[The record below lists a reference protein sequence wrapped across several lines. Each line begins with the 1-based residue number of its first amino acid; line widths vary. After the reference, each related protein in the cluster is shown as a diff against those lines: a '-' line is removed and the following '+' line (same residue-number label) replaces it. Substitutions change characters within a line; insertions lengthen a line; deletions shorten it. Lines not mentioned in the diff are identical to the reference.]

1 MDYTQTDF
9 IVIGSGLAGLT
20 SALNASKFGNVTLLT
35 KSSLDV
41 SNSYWAQ
48 GGIAAA
54 IGSDDCPEFHFNDT
68 IKAGVGLCNP
78 ESVKILVEEGVER
91 INELIQLGMKFDLAN
106 GAIELGLE
114 GNHTKRRVLHA
125 GGDATGREL
134 VKFVLQH
141 VLQNQ
146 RIKATEY
153 SLVLDLL
160 VENNN
165 CYGVRIHNWVT
176 GKSEII
182 TAPAIII
189 ATGGAS
195 GMYSR
200 TTNPHSTT
208 GDGIILAYNAGA
220 EISNMEFV
228 QFHPSSLLLDSDET
242 FLISEAVRGEGAHL
256 VNCFGERFMSDKHE
270 LAELAPRD
278 VVAYEMH
285 KQYQMEG
292 NRVYLKLDHLDP
304 QKIQR
309 RFSNIYKELLRH
321 NIDLTKDLV
330 PVAPAAH
337 YLVGGIKTGLYGETN
352 INNLYA
358 VGEVSSTGVHGA
370 NRLASNSLL
379 ECLVFAKRAV
389 EHSLENKF
397 FVKYEPVNYKK
408 YFVDKTKE
416 ETYLSY
422 KNKIAVLL
430 SQNVGIIRNES
441 DLNKT
446 LTALNEIYSSF
457 LFEENEYYSL
467 RLMSLITVAQLI
479 IKSALIRKE
488 SRGGHRREDYPQ
500 LNDQY
505 LCEIIHRVNFDP
517 QIIGLR

>member
-1 MDYTQTDF
+1 
-9 IVIGSGLAGLT
+9 
-20 SALNASKFGNVTLLT
+20 
-35 KSSLDV
+35 
-41 SNSYWAQ
+41 
-48 GGIAAA
+48 
-54 IGSDDCPEFHFNDT
+54 
-68 IKAGVGLCNP
+68 
-78 ESVKILVEEGVER
+78 
-91 INELIQLGMKFDLAN
+91 
-106 GAIELGLE
+106 
-114 GNHTKRRVLHA
+114 
-125 GGDATGREL
+125 
-134 VKFVLQH
+134 
-141 VLQNQ
+141 
-146 RIKATEY
+146 
-153 SLVLDLL
+153 
-160 VENNN
+160 
-165 CYGVRIHNWVT
+165 
-176 GKSEII
+176 
-182 TAPAIII
+182 
-189 ATGGAS
+189 
-195 GMYSR
+195 
-200 TTNPHSTT
+200 
-208 GDGIILAYNAGA
+208 
-220 EISNMEFV
+220 
-228 QFHPSSLLLDSDET
+228 
-242 FLISEAVRGEGAHL
+242 
-256 VNCFGERFMSDKHE
+256 MSDKHE